1 MVNIELKTKSVQHW
15 TGTEGRNSGSFP
27 TGRSC
32 SSTFFF
38 SPLYQDGIVILIN
51 LEWCQFFVWRSCDN
65 AEGRKKSTYSLS
77 PYHQVA
83 RLLQIQSVEK
93 ICKKFVT
100 HKINLDN
107 CLGKSIHNHQKKI
120 LVQAGFVWRTL
131 SLVGRTL
138 QRAFSH
144 SSKSILPGAMT
155 KTSLLI
161 RRKTKIL
168 TKTEVRQN
176 IPDLVGL
183 TG

>member
-1 MVNIELKTKSVQHW
+1 MQKGGKNQSIH
-15 TGTEGRNSGSFP
+15 
-27 TGRSC
+27 
-32 SSTFFF
+32 
-38 SPLYQDGIVILIN
+38 
-51 LEWCQFFVWRSCDN
+51 
-65 AEGRKKSTYSLS
+65 
-77 PYHQVA
+77 YHRTAQVA

-144 SSKSILPGAMT
+144 SSKWILPGAMT
-155 KTSLLI
+155 KTNLLT
-161 RRKTKIL
+161 R
-168 TKTEVRQN
+168 TKTIDFDIDEDKCLAKRFLIWWACLAKYLCFVKYFWSSNESDADVQKVYPFKKRWK
-176 IPDLVGL
+176 
-183 TG
+183 

>member
-1 MVNIELKTKSVQHW
+1 MWFSKTFLADVESRFGKLAGELIVL
-15 TGTEGRNSGSFP
+15 TERARLSTVLLTLAQCSLLSSASWGS
-27 TGRSC
+27 
-32 SSTFFF
+32 
-38 SPLYQDGIVILIN
+38 D
-51 LEWCQFFVWRSCDN
+51 W
-65 AEGRKKSTYSLS
+65 GRKKSTYSLS
-77 PYHQVA
+77 LHPQVA

-107 CLGKSIHNHQKKI
+107 CLGKSIHNYQKTKSW
-120 LVQAGFVWRTL
+120 LQAGFAWRTL

-144 SSKSILPGAMT
+144 SSKSILPGATT

-168 TKTEVRQN
+168 TKTDVRQN
-176 IPDLVGL
+176 IPDLMGL

>member
-1 MVNIELKTKSVQHW
+1 MFKYFLFLTFLSRWNRHLDYGIIYLAKLLQ
-15 TGTEGRNSGSFP
+15 
-27 TGRSC
+27 C
-32 SSTFFF
+32 SR
-38 SPLYQDGIVILIN
+38 
-51 LEWCQFFVWRSCDN
+51 E
-65 AEGRKKSTYSLS
+65 KKSTNNH
-77 PYHQVA
+77 YHRQVA

-107 CLGKSIHNHQKKI
+107 CLGKFIHNYQKTKSW
-120 LVQAGFVWRTL
+120 LQAGFAWRTL
-131 SLVGRTL
+131 SLDGQTL